1 MALDPLI
8 IFALTVLVCG
18 FCQWLAWR
26 VRLPAIIFLLFAGM
40 VAGPVS
46 GLLHPEE
53 LLGDIFYPF
62 VSLSVAIILFEGSIT
77 LKFKEIIGL
86 QSVVRNLLSFGLLI
100 TWGVTTLAARFG
112 AGLSWEISSLF
123 AAITVVTGPTVI
135 APMLRTVRPS
145 PAVANVLRWEGIVI
159 DPIGATFAVLIY
171 EFVIAGFGD
180 HSTGSALATFG
191 ITLAISGIIGVVAGY
206 LFGLVL
212 RNRWLPEFLHN
223 IAVLGVV
230 FTIFVASN
238 MILPDSGLV
247 SVTVMGILLANMK
260 DVDLDD
266 ILEFKE
272 HLSILLVSLLF
283 VMLTAAL
290 DINAIK
296 ELGWSVVVVFLA
308 VQFVARPLNAMAST
322 VGSKLSMPER
332 HLLAWIAPKGIVAAA
347 ISTLFSIQLI
357 NQGFEGA
364 EMLVPLTFSVII
376 GTVFIQSITA
386 RPIAKALGVAEPD
399 PDGFLIIGANIVAR
413 EIASALHETGV
424 KVLLVDTGWGKISK
438 AKTEGLPTYYG
449 NPVSDPSNRYMD
461 LVGIGKM
468 LALAQHNSINL
479 ASAMHY
485 GVEFGKDNIYSLSTK
500 NGEKISAAGNRLFS
514 DDVTFSFLFNLI
526 AKGAKIHTT
535 QITDVFGYEDY
546 KKKQGMQGT
555 SLFAVDLKGKIY
567 PFHSNQKW
575 EPKSGWSIIYLSHQ
589 IGTPDKYSSQDKSL

>member
-1 MALDPLI
+1 MVADHLI
-8 IFALTVLVCG
+8 LFASTVLVCG

-26 VRLPAIIFLLFAGM
+26 VRLPAIIFLLLAGIL
-40 VAGPVS
+40 AGPVL
-46 GLLHPEE
+46 GLFHPEQ

-77 LKFKEIIGL
+77 LKFREIIGL

-100 TWGVTTLAARFG
+100 TWGITAVAARYG
-112 AGLSWEISSLF
+112 AGLSWELSLLF

-135 APMLRTVRPS
+135 APMLRTVRPT

-171 EFVIAGFGD
+171 EFVISGVGD
-180 HSTGSALATFG
+180 HSIGSALATFG
-191 ITLAISGIIGVVAGY
+191 ITLIISGVIGAAAGY
-206 LFGLVL
+206 LFGIVL

-223 IAVLGVV
+223 IVVLGVV

-238 MILPDSGLV
+238 MILPDSGLL

-290 DINAIK
+290 DIGALK
-296 ELGWSVVVVFLA
+296 ELGWSVVIVFVA
-308 VQFVARPLNAMAST
+308 VQFIARPLNAMVST

-332 HLLAWIAPKGIVAAA
+332 HMLAWIAPKGIVAAA

-364 EMLVPLTFSVII
+364 EKLVPLTFAVII
-376 GTVFIQSITA
+376 GTVFLQSITA
-386 RPIAKALGVAEPD
+386 RPLAMWLGVAEPD

-413 EIASALHETGV
+413 EIASSLHDAGV

-438 AKTEGLPTYYG
+438 AKTGGLPTYHG

-468 LALAQHNSINL
+468 LGLAQHNSINL
-479 ASAMHY
+479 ASAMHFR
-485 GVEFGKDNIYSLSTK
+485 VEFGKENIYSLPSK
-500 NGEKISAAGNRLFS
+500 NGEKFSAAGNRLFS
-514 DDVTFSFLFNLI
+514 EEATFSFLFNLI
-526 AKGAKIHTT
+526 VKGAKTHTT
-535 QITDVFGYEDY
+535 QLTDVFGYEAY
-546 KKKQGMQGT
+546 KKKQGKYGT

-567 PFHSNQKW
+567 PFHTRQKW
-575 EPKSGWSIIYLSHQ
+575 EPKSGWSIIYLNHQ
-589 IGTPDKYSSQDKSL
+589 IGTPEKYFADEKNL

>member
-1 MALDPLI
+1 MNIDPLI
-8 IFALTVLVCG
+8 VFALTVLVCG

-26 VRLPAIIFLLFAGM
+26 VRLPAIIFLLFAGI

-46 GLLHPEE
+46 GLLHPEQ

-77 LKFKEIIGL
+77 LKIREIIGL
-86 QSVVRNLLSFGLLI
+86 QSVVRNLLSFGLLL
-100 TWGVTTLAARFG
+100 TWGVTALAARYG
-112 AGLSWEISSLF
+112 AGLSWELSSLF

-145 PAVANVLRWEGIVI
+145 AAVANVLRWEGIVI
-159 DPIGATFAVLIY
+159 DPLGATFAVLIY
-171 EFVIAGFGD
+171 EFVISGVGD

-191 ITLAISGIIGVVAGY
+191 LTLAISGIIGAVAGY
-206 LFGLVL
+206 LFGIVL

-223 IAVLGVV
+223 IGVLGIV
-230 FTIFVASN
+230 FTIFVISN

-296 ELGWSVVVVFLA
+296 ELGWAVVVVFIA
-308 VQFVARPLNAMAST
+308 VQFIARPLNAMAST
-322 VGSKLSMPER
+322 IGSKLSMPER

-357 NQGFEGA
+357 NQGVEGA
-364 EMLVPLTFSVII
+364 EMLVPLTFAVIV
-376 GTVFIQSITA
+376 GTVLIQSITA
-386 RPIAKALGVAEPD
+386 RPIAKWLGVAEPD

-413 EIASALHETGV
+413 EIASALHEAGG

-438 AKTEGLPTYYG
+438 AKTDGLPTYHG

-485 GVEFGKDNIYSLSTK
+485 RVEFGKDNIYSLPPK
-500 NGEKISAAGNRLFS
+500 NGEKFSAGGNRLFS
-514 DDVTFSFLFNLI
+514 EEATFPFLFNLI
-526 AKGAKIHTT
+526 EKGAKTHTT
-535 QITDVFGYEDY
+535 HITDVFGYEQY
-546 KKKQGMQGT
+546 KEKQGKYGT

-567 PFHSNQKW
+567 PFHSKQKW
-575 EPKSGWSIIYLSHQ
+575 EPKSGWSIIYLNHS
-589 IGTPDKYSSQDKSL
+589 IGTPEKYSSQDKNL